1 MRIKSIPLIFF
12 FLSINNYAFTQLKLK
27 DFKNFPLGI
36 YFNNYREIKGYFEDK
51 PTLMK
56 GELKDTYQVNYKNVS
71 FDKYGSADYTFQFV
85 NNTLSNVN
93 IEFSFMANQI
103 DVFENFIKSLSDD
116 IYHTKNYYKNSSSN
130 LNMLQTISYIK
141 KACKGEEG
149 PDISN
154 KFRDSPQKDFGQ
166 DVFELRDCAFTDHR
180 FFLISVE
187 LYQANNQWYDE
198 DEKKQHE
205 YHGGMVGVTI
215 SLTNNELQALRVWE
229 INQNVHNYSSFED
242 QKKVIKLK
250 DDNGIYKLPVKIN
263 DSFTLDF
270 VLDLG
275 ASDVS
280 LSPDV
285 FSVLYKAGKIEESDF
300 IGTQTYK
307 FADGSTA
314 KSNVVNLKSLMIGD
328 IKLENVRASISN
340 SISAPLLLG
349 QSALKQ
355 LGKYSIDNV
364 NKQLVIE

>member
-1 MRIKSIPLIFF
+1 
-12 FLSINNYAFTQLKLK
+12 
-27 DFKNFPLGI
+27 
-36 YFNNYREIKGYFEDK
+36 
-51 PTLMK
+51 
-56 GELKDTYQVNYKNVS
+56 
-71 FDKYGSADYTFQFV
+71 
-85 NNTLSNVN
+85 
-93 IEFSFMANQI
+93 
-103 DVFENFIKSLSDD
+103 
-116 IYHTKNYYKNSSSN
+116 
-130 LNMLQTISYIK
+130 MLQTISYIK